1 MGATTQVTVNSLAVA
16 LSRVEVTRGSGR
28 AHRIA
33 VTRLTA
39 PAAEHRLSVAAEHRL
54 SVTAEHRLSVASRQ
68 IKLHSLK
75 LHRGR
80 KL

>member
-1 MGATTQVTVNSLAVA
+1 MHGSNDAVTVNSLAVA
-16 LSRVEVTRGSGR
+16 LSRVEVTGGSGR

-39 PAAEHRLSVAAEHRL
+39 PAAEHRLLVA
-54 SVTAEHRLSVASRQ
+54 AEHRLSVASRQ

-75 LHRGR
+75 LDRGR